1 MFFRFY
7 KGNSPAVIILII
19 LTGIIFWIPGFL
31 IQTEP
36 VLPFD
41 FLQMP
46 FFQFF
51 YDILGSGWVAK
62 LVQLAFIII
71 TGFNLNRLNSE
82 YGFLRERTQLP
93 ALFFILLNSAF
104 LLLLKLTPAV
114 FAGLLFLFSFEKI
127 LLSYRKE
134 NLSYNFFEA
143 AFILSVATFFYLPLL
158 FLWPFIFAGLIIL
171 RPVIWR
177 EWVLSFMG
185 LILPFLLFFAVQFIR
200 LGEIQSTFSMLI
212 NQFSIVSVYFKLS
225 IPNIVILA
233 WIGLLI
239 LLGSLMVLRTIAIR
253 KVFSRKV
260 LLFLFW
266 IFVFSGVS
274 WLLIDNAD
282 IEIIYFAAIPVSF
295 LLSEY
300 FLSMRSKRWKE
311 ILFTILLLSGMVS
324 VYYDVFL

>member
-7 KGNSPAVIILII
+7 RGNSPAVIILIV

-31 IQTEP
+31 VQTEP
-36 VLPFD
+36 ALPFE

-51 YDILGSGWVAK
+51 YNQIGTGWVAK
-62 LVQLAFIII
+62 LIQLILIVV

-93 ALFFILLNSAF
+93 ALIFILINSAF
-104 LLLLKLTPAV
+104 LVLLRLTPPI
-114 FAGLLFLFSFEKI
+114 FAGLLFLFAFEKI

-143 AFILSVATFFYLPLL
+143 AFILSLATFFYLPLL

-200 LGEIQSTFSMLI
+200 LGEIQSTFTMLI
-212 NQFSIVSVYFKLS
+212 DQFSIVRVNYQIS
-225 IPNIVILA
+225 IPNIVFLA
-233 WIGLLI
+233 WVGFLI
-239 LLGSLMVLRTIAIR
+239 LLGSLTVIRTIANR
-253 KVFSRKV
+253 KIFSRKV

-274 WLLIDNAD
+274 WLLIENTNV
-282 IEIIYFAAIPVSF
+282 EIIYFSAIPVSF

-300 FLSMRSKRWKE
+300 FLLMRSRRWRE
-311 ILFTILLLSGMVS
+311 ILFNILFVSGLVS
-324 VYYDVFL
+324 VYFNLFF

>member
-19 LTGIIFWIPGFL
+19 LTGITFWIPGFL
-31 IQTEP
+31 ILTEP

-46 FFQFF
+46 FFQFL
-51 YDILGSGWVAK
+51 YGMLGTGWVAK

-93 ALFFILLNSAF
+93 AFFFILLNSAF
-104 LLLLKLTPAV
+104 LVLLRLTPPV
-114 FAGLLFLFSFEKI
+114 FAGLLFLFAFEKI
-127 LLSYRKE
+127 LLTYRKE

-143 AFILSVATFFYLPLL
+143 AFILSLATFFYLPLL

-185 LILPFLLFFAVQFIR
+185 LVLPFLLFFAVQFIR
-200 LGEIQSTFSMLI
+200 LGEIQSTFTMLI
-212 NQFSIVSVYFKLS
+212 DQFSIVRVYFKLS

-239 LLGSLMVLRTIAIR
+239 LLGSMRVLRTIANR
-253 KVFSRKV
+253 KIFSRKV

-274 WLLIDNAD
+274 WLLIDNTN